1 MYLYAIESG
10 VEGGYLKLNRLPF
23 GCPLHHHNTNLTTTS
38 ATPKHTNTA
47 ILSIN
52 TITTATMVG
61 LRRRAHELKGKVIV
75 KYLVAKQN
83 MKNAW
88 NKYVL
93 GEDLPDW
100 VWNDESE

>member
-10 VEGGYLKLNRLPF
+10 VGGGYLKLNRLPF
-23 GCPLHHHNTNLTTTS
+23 RYPLHHHNTNLTTIS
-38 ATPKHTNTA
+38 ATPRHTNTA
-47 ILSIN
+47 ILFIN

-61 LRRRAHELKGKVIV
+61 LRRRVHELKGNVIV
-75 KYLVAKQN
+75 KYLVAKQK

-100 VWNDESE
+100 VCSDESE